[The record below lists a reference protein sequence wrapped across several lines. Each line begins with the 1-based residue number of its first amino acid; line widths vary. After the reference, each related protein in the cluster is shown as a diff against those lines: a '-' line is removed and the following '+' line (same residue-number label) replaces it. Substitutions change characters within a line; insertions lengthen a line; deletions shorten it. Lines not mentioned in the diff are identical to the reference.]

1 MGKRWG
7 ICLNASAPTTL
18 SIFYKSLWDCHR
30 IVFKGGFKTTNEELF
45 KTLSDAVVSCKKD
58 DVIAA
63 VEKAKGQA
71 PAVELIDNGLA
82 AGMNEVGVLFER
94 GKLFL
99 PHVMMAA
106 DAMSA
111 GVELLQAE
119 ILAGGGTSSKLGV
132 IVNGTVEGDVHD
144 IGKAIVSTML
154 QAAGFEVHDI
164 GRDVPVQNFIDKIKE
179 TNADMVGLSALMTTT
194 LQGQKEVI
202 ELLKENGMRDKVKVM
217 VGGAPATDAWAKK
230 CGADCYAENAS
241 EAVAKAK
248 ELLL

>member
-1 MGKRWG
+1 M
-7 ICLNASAPTTL
+7 
-18 SIFYKSLWDCHR
+18 
-30 IVFKGGFKTTNEELF
+30 TNEELI
-45 KTLSDAVVSCKKD
+45 KELSDAIISCKKD
-58 DVIAA
+58 AVLAA
-63 VEKAKGQA
+63 VEKAKGQM
-71 PAVELIDNGLA
+71 PAVEIIDKGLA
-82 AGMNEVGVLFER
+82 AGMNEVGVMFER

-111 GVELLQAE
+111 GVEALE
-119 ILAGGGTSSKLGV
+119 EEMAGGEASEKLGV

-164 GRDVPVQNFIDKIKE
+164 GRDVPLQNFIDKIKE
-179 TNADMVGLSALMTTT
+179 TNANMVGLSALMTTT

-202 ELLKENGMRDKVKVM
+202 EMLKEEGMRDSVKVM
-217 VGGAPATDAWAKK
+217 VGGAPATQAWADKI
-230 CGADCYAENAS
+230 GADCYAENAS
-241 EAVAKAK
+241 EAVTKAK